1 MVKRGKPHPEGL
13 DRLLERLSVKP
24 DQTIMV
30 GDAAPDIQAG
40 RAAGVAATIGVTHG
54 FGTHEELQAAGADYL
69 IDSLTALSE
78 IVAAISASQT
88 ST

>member
-40 RAAGVAATIGVTHG
+40 RAAGAAATIGVTHG
-54 FGTHEELQAAGADYL
+54 FGTRTELQSASADYL
-69 IDSLTALSE
+69 LDSLAGLPE
-78 IVAAISASQT
+78 LVAAISAQ
-88 ST
+88 